1 MSDDAS
7 TEYKVIPIEQPRG
20 FTSLT
25 FAASVGD
32 EAHVAALLEADP
44 KALTTKDEL
53 MCDPLCWAARNSRVG
68 VVSYLLGK
76 DADVQSKSFGGMRPL
91 HHACHV
97 YDEAVIK
104 ELLSKNADANAPD
117 DAGNTPFHYAVRRGV
132 LNLCQM
138 LVDAKA
144 DVTAKNAAGMTPL
157 HTACNSGQVRGGAQ
171 RGLLS
176 NLAGTI

>member
-1 MSDDAS
+1 
-7 TEYKVIPIEQPRG
+7 
-20 FTSLT
+20 
-25 FAASVGD
+25 
-32 EAHVAALLEADP
+32 
-44 KALTTKDEL
+44 
-53 MCDPLCWAARNSRVG
+53 
-68 VVSYLLGK
+68 
-76 DADVQSKSFGGMRPL
+76 MRPL

-157 HTACNSGQVRGGAQ
+157 HTACNSGQVSAGRG
-171 RGLLS
+171 
-176 NLAGTI
+176 AGRSVGCSLT